1 VATGGTGTR
10 WPIEDDAS
18 QQPIEE
24 EAAESPRQ
32 SRQPEMR
39 KLETE
44 EEAADVARAAPSG
57 QAKSPVDHRREEVA
71 VGKKVQGVVVGEEK
85 QT

>member
-1 VATGGTGTR
+1 
-10 WPIEDDAS
+10 
-18 QQPIEE
+18 
-24 EAAESPRQ
+24 
-32 SRQPEMR
+32 MR

-44 EEAADVARAAPSG
+44 EEAADVARAAPSS

>member
-1 VATGGTGTR
+1 
-10 WPIEDDAS
+10 
-18 QQPIEE
+18 
-24 EAAESPRQ
+24 
-32 SRQPEMR
+32 MR

-57 QAKSPVDHRREEVA
+57 QAKSPVDHRREVA